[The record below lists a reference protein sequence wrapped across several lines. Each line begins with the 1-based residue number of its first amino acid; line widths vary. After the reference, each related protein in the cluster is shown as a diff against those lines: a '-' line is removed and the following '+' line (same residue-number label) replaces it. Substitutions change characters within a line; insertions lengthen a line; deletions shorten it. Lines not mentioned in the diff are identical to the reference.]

1 MTKILVVDDEQGVLD
16 LLIDNLT
23 DDGFDV
29 ISATNGASA
38 LVLIYRERP
47 DVVLLDLMI
56 PVVNGYEVLR
66 ELRRNPTTKKLPVI
80 LLTAVSPAEGEQAA
94 IQLGANHY
102 MTKPWKVGSIQQVI
116 RDALGEAGN
125 SAWARPSALQIHN
138 VDQNHAN
145 QAPPAWLPT

>member
-1 MTKILVVDDEQGVLD
+1 MTKILVVDDEERILD
-16 LLIDNLT
+16 LLAENLS

-29 ISATNGASA
+29 ITANNGASA

-66 ELRRNPTTKKLPVI
+66 ELRRNPTTKNLPVI

-94 IQLGANHY
+94 IKLGANHFVN
-102 MTKPWKVGSIQQVI
+102 KPWKVGTILTVVEN
-116 RDALGEAGN
+116 ALREAGN
-125 SAWARPSALQIHN
+125 H
-138 VDQNHAN
+138 D
-145 QAPPAWLPT
+145 